1 VRAIGF
7 SWRRVD
13 LLHPVRCEFEHEFI
27 TDLCSGK
34 LSTVA
39 AVYARR
45 DGVSGED
52 VWAVPSEYSIW
63 RCDKAWEL
71 DVEGFIGPEEREG
84 YRRDVFEVP
93 EYNVTEGCV
102 LARLGSEKKVSQ
114 ASFDMRLIA
123 NGA

>member
-1 VRAIGF
+1 
-7 SWRRVD
+7 

-27 TDLCSGK
+27 TDLCSGE

-52 VWAVPSEYSIW
+52 VWAVPSEHSIS

-102 LARLGSEKKVSQ
+102 LAMLGSEKKIPQ

>member
-1 VRAIGF
+1 
-7 SWRRVD
+7 
-13 LLHPVRCEFEHEFI
+13 
-27 TDLCSGK
+27 
-34 LSTVA
+34 
-39 AVYARR
+39 
-45 DGVSGED
+45 
-52 VWAVPSEYSIW
+52 
-63 RCDKAWEL
+63 L

-102 LARLGSEKKVSQ
+102 LARLGSEKKIPQ